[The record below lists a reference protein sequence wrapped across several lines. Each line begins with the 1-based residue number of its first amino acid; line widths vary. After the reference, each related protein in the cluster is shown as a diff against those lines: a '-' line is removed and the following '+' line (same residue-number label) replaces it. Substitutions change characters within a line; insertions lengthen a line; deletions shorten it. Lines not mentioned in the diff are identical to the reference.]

1 MLFIL
6 TQSEKLVYIVSNA
19 ELLANSSELLL
30 STVSL
35 EPVFSLF
42 SPMACLI
49 CMSNSVLWPVVASL
63 FNLAVGR
70 MQWQREIQTSEKN
83 DCVLCKPVG
92 PFLSYLSQAKR
103 TGALLELSYSFPL
116 FELSVTSIGRAQIG
130 EGKSK

>member
-49 CMSNSVLWPVVASL
+49 C
-63 FNLAVGR
+63 
-70 MQWQREIQTSEKN
+70 E
-83 DCVLCKPVG
+83 
-92 PFLSYLSQAKR
+92 
-103 TGALLELSYSFPL
+103 
-116 FELSVTSIGRAQIG
+116 
-130 EGKSK
+130 